1 MKLDFNLSKF
11 DTEYSFSSSRSIVR
25 PLSDAFSRQFCSSKN
40 DSIKYAVVQ
49 TEGKCLYCG
58 DKMYEVDVKGVPR
71 FRNNIH
77 YDHIYPASRLNLFEI
92 GNVAI
97 SCVDCN
103 LEKSDRLPLEY
114 YKLKEDLGQKVSFNS
129 IEEFEQFL
137 YEFSTPYREKWPKHY
152 EAGTRNIED
161 DDEFKQLIT
170 DLLYSQVHISSIS
183 NRTRYNYEFSVNKP
197 IWDKVVKKAY
207 ETYQALTAKD
217 VEGRIGYTNE
227 TFEIKF
233 GSDVEIKEIS
243 LSNLNEFIHELLNS
257 KSESK
262 NEVQKYRMLVKMLV
276 EVLNET
282 YMQGQLDN
290 FYKDVPT
297 FKKLNQTEKAED
309 LEES

>member
-1 MKLDFNLSKF
+1 MKLDFKLSKF

-25 PLSDAFSRQFCSSKN
+25 PLSDAFSREFCSNKN

-58 DKMYEVDVKGVPR
+58 DIMYKIDSNGNPR
-71 FRNNIH
+71 FGNNIH
-77 YDHIYPASRLNLFEI
+77 FDHIYPASRLNLFEI

-97 SCVDCN
+97 SCADCN
-103 LEKSDRLPLEY
+103 LEKSDRFPIEY
-114 YKLKEDLGQKVSFNS
+114 YKLKEELGQKVSFNS
-129 IEEFEQFL
+129 IEEFEKFL
-137 YEFSTPYREKWPKHY
+137 YEFTTPYREKWPRHY

-170 DLLYSQVHISSIS
+170 DLLYSKVHISSIS
-183 NRTRYNYEFSVNKP
+183 NRTRYNYESSINKP

-262 NEVQKYRMLVKMLV
+262 NEVQKYRMLIKMLV

-282 YMQGQLDN
+282 YMQGQLDD

-297 FKKLNQTEKAED
+297 FKKLNKNEKAED
-309 LEES
+309 LIEI